1 MMLTLMLDGCSIGLS
16 RTLTTLNRETGPGG
30 QRSDRGVMNS
40 VIEIGCI
47 LLLIAFAVLGMVF
60 ARRVDQ
66 VSLTFA
72 GITP

>member
-1 MMLTLMLDGCSIGLS
+1 
-16 RTLTTLNRETGPGG
+16 
-30 QRSDRGVMNS
+30 MNS